1 MGEGGGGKRHGRDW
15 RGGVAVAV
23 GNGGGSRNPGKP
35 LKNDLLAIFS
45 YGEVAAVFS
54 GPSTLRQAQGPQEAA
69 AICLQQKMARC
80 ALGALIL
87 RRLECRNKKFKN
99 LFHACTRGIKIV

>member
-1 MGEGGGGKRHGRDW
+1 MEIMVQGLFSLQRIQNFRKMRHGRDW

-23 GNGGGSRNPGKP
+23 GNGAGRAPRNPGKP
-35 LKNDLLAIFS
+35 LKEGLLAIFS

-69 AICLQQKMARC
+69 AVGLQQKMARC
-80 ALGALIL
+80 SLGALTL
-87 RRLECRNKKFKN
+87 RR
-99 LFHACTRGIKIV
+99 

>member
-1 MGEGGGGKRHGRDW
+1 MFFENSVSNCKHGRDW

-54 GPSTLRQAQGPQEAA
+54 GPSTLRQAQGPQDAA
-69 AICLQQKMARC
+69 AVGLQQKIGKMCFGGTYLAQM
-80 ALGALIL
+80 
-87 RRLECRNKKFKN
+87 K
-99 LFHACTRGIKIV
+99 VPQ